1 MTDDR
6 QLQMNI
12 PTIAQCVAYMDDFAM
27 YANIRDHSFMVAKAA
42 AALLEG
48 LKRADRVDCPLPPD
62 DLVIAG
68 ALLHDIAKTLCLK
81 ENCRHAEVGQE
92 ICRDLGY
99 PEIGEIVGEHVVLS
113 DFSIERYRRG
123 IFTAGELVY
132 YADKRVRH
140 DVVVPL
146 ESRLAYIL
154 ERYGDNDP
162 LRERMIVTNFR
173 RCQELERHLFE
184 FLDYLPEELPRFIPT
199 ALSAARKEPSRSY
212 L

>member
-1 MTDDR
+1 MTPDR
-6 QLQMNI
+6 KPPMNI
-12 PTIAQCVAYMDDFAM
+12 PNIAQCVAYMEEFAM

-42 AALLEG
+42 SALLEG
-48 LKRADRVDCPLPPD
+48 LKRADRVESPLPPD

-99 PEIGEIVGEHVVLS
+99 PEVGEIVGEHVVLS
-113 DFSIERYRRG
+113 DFSIDRYHRG

-140 DVVVPL
+140 DVIVPL
-146 ESRLAYIL
+146 DSRLAYIL
-154 ERYGDNDP
+154 ERYGENDP
-162 LRERMIVTNFR
+162 VREKMIVTNFR

-184 FLDYLPEELPRFIPT
+184 FLDYQPEELPRFLPT
-199 ALSAARKEPSRSY
+199 DLSGAREELSRSF

>member
-1 MTDDR
+1 
-6 QLQMNI
+6 MNI

-48 LKRADRVDCPLPPD
+48 LKRADRVDSPLPPD

-81 ENCRHAEVGQE
+81 ENCRHAEVGRE
-92 ICRDLGY
+92 ICRDLGH
-99 PEIGEIVGEHVVLS
+99 PEIGEIVAEHVVLS
-113 DFSIERYRRG
+113 DFSLDRYRRG
-123 IFTAGELVY
+123 AFTAGELVY

-146 ESRLAYIL
+146 ASRLDYIL
-154 ERYGDNDP
+154 ERYGNNDP
-162 LRERMIVTNFR
+162 EREHMIATNFR
-173 RCQELERHLFE
+173 RCRELETHLFE
-184 FLDYLPEELPRFIPT
+184 YLDYRPEDLSRFIPAT
-199 ALSAARKEPSRSY
+199 LATARKEPGYTS